1 MTFYFLVLFGFYFV
15 LLLALRLGWTKAVRQ
30 PKCVQVTKDFF
41 ISIVVPF
48 RNEEKNI
55 ESLLDSISKID
66 YPSSSFEVILV
77 NDHST
82 DNSLY
87 LAENRKGTLKNLKI
101 ISLYGNTFGKKAALT
116 QGIDLASGAIIATT
130 DADCLLPVNW
140 LTAINAVFHDAKI
153 KLALGMVA
161 IAKDKSFFS
170 QWQAMEFASVIGTG
184 VAAFGYHKP
193 FMCNGANLAFR
204 KGAFLEVGGYSG
216 NAHIASGDD
225 EFLLLKI
232 SKKYPHATALLNCQG
247 SVVVTQPQPSIN
259 FFLQQR
265 LRWASKWKGN
275 PLATVKSLAVFIFM
289 VQASW
294 VVFCFSFIYY
304 PYRVDLLM
312 VALKIAADLLF
323 LLPVQKFL
331 KIKFWLLPFLGLQFL
346 YPVYVLFI
354 GIFSQVLKN
363 YEWKARTISG

>member
-15 LLLALRLGWTKAVRQ
+15 LLMVLRFGWTKAVRQ
-30 PKCVQVTKDFF
+30 SNSVQVNKTFF

-55 ESLLDSISKID
+55 ELVLDSISKID
-66 YPSSSFEVILV
+66 YPASNFEVILV

-82 DNSLY
+82 DDTIWV
-87 LAENRKGTLKNLKI
+87 AENRSGLFKNLTI
-101 ISLYGNTFGKKAALT
+101 VSLDENKLGKKAALT
-116 QGIDLASGAIIATT
+116 RGIDLANGEIIVTT
-130 DADCLLPVNW
+130 DADCLVPINW
-140 LTAINAVFHDAKI
+140 LTAINYVFQDAKI
-153 KLALGMVA
+153 KLAAGMA
-161 IAKDKSFFS
+161 TISQDKSFFS

-184 VAAFGYHKP
+184 VAAFGYDEP

-204 KGAFLEVGGYSG
+204 KDTFREVGGYAG

-225 EFLLLKI
+225 EFLLRKI
-232 SKKYPHATALLNCQG
+232 SKKYPHATAVLNVQG

-275 PLATVKSLAVFIFM
+275 PSVTVKSLAIFILM
-289 VQASW
+289 AQASW
-294 VVFCFSFIYY
+294 VLFCFSFFSYSY
-304 PYRVDLLM
+304 EVDLLL
-312 VALKIAADLLF
+312 VVLKMAADLLF
-323 LLPVQKFL
+323 LLPVQKFM
-331 KIKFWLLPFLGLQFL
+331 KIKFRLLPFLGLQFL

-354 GIFSQVLKN
+354 GIFSQLKN
-363 YEWKARTISG
+363 YEWKERTVLG